1 MTDVILL
8 ALSVLPREERESEFS
23 VEGSDF
29 KGKYIGQLEPIIQYR
44 INSGEQNDIEVLTLC
59 TEETKNNS
67 NTFASC
73 SALSYFENRIEKIKA
88 DYSYPGSIK
97 VTPIDILADD
107 PAKGINDSVQSIRA
121 IPERGELWID
131 THGGFRDIALSL
143 EAVISLLK
151 VEDIVPDRI
160 FGIRYDNQQAVLID
174 QKTSFEMFD
183 FVSGMNEFI
192 NTGSVNQL
200 NKYYELHNDPEL
212 KPVLDAMN
220 TISNGT
226 LECNPD
232 QYISGL
238 DALGK
243 SISKLN
249 NTDSLMGIF
258 AEYIKDSYG
267 VLLDPRKRTTPDILR
282 RCVDKGLY
290 QQALTLLETLMPQ
303 EFVDREILY
312 YDTQVLASILGH
324 NPKLKPAYEKE
335 SNFVVNSFVTH
346 RTNNPF
352 FLTSADPIP
361 KTLNQEKEY
370 IEILIDKKK
379 KDNSKY
385 EPSTG
390 FLDPN
395 NAASS
400 KVISIGKDNAGNSV
414 NLTIKTK
421 VTTKNEREKA
431 GKLMKMHKALKRCRN
446 AFNHCNPDRASM
458 EDIVAVLRKYID
470 LADELFD
477 KYERQN

>member
-23 VEGSDF
+23 VEGSDY
-29 KGKYIGQLEPIIQYR
+29 KGKYIGQLEPVIQYR
-44 INSGEQNDIEVLTLC
+44 INSGAQNDIEVLTLC
-59 TEETKNNS
+59 TEETRNNT

-88 DYSYPGSIK
+88 DYSYKGAIK

-192 NTGSVNQL
+192 NMGSVNQL
-200 NKYYELHNDPEL
+200 NKYYELHNDTEL
-212 KPVLDAMN
+212 KPILDAMN

-232 QYISGL
+232 QYIKGL
-238 DALGK
+238 DELGR
-243 SISKLN
+243 SISNLN
-249 NTDSLMGIF
+249 STDSLMGIF
-258 AEYIKDSYG
+258 AEYIRDSYG
-267 VLLDPRKRTTPDILR
+267 VLLDPHKRTTPDILR

-303 EFVDREILY
+303 EFVDRQILYCDPDELKEILR
-312 YDTQVLASILGH
+312 D
-324 NPKLKPAYEKE
+324 NPGIKANYEEK
-335 SNFVVNSFVTH
+335 SNFVVNSYVIH
-346 RTNNPF
+346 RTENPF
-352 FLTSADPIP
+352 FVASSGNAQPYP
-361 KTLNQEKEY
+361 NEEKDY
-370 IEILIDKKK
+370 VEILSGKKT
-379 KDNSKY
+379 NSRY
-385 EPSTG
+385 RPSTV

-395 NAASS
+395 KVVTS
-400 KVISIGKDNAGNSV
+400 KVICIGMDKEGKPIK
-414 NLTIKTK
+414 LTIKTR
-421 VTTKNEREKA
+421 VGANEWRKA
-431 GKLMKMHKALKRCRN
+431 GKLMKMHKAMKRCRN
-446 AFNHCNPDRASM
+446 AFNHCNPKRASM
-458 EDIVAVLRKYID
+458 EDIVAVLRQYID

-477 KYERQN
+477 KYSKV